1 MSPLTKQQL
10 EQIRDERSMQ
20 IKQAALKVFAR
31 YGFAGTK
38 TSMIAAAA
46 GISEGLIY
54 RYFKS
59 KDILF
64 STIVETLMEDAASEI
79 NDSRSMP
86 GTPYEQ
92 IKALTLHML
101 DDENKYAFMLILKAR
116 KMEDLP
122 PKVTQL
128 FEQYS
133 PDAIIDQLLPLF
145 IKGQE
150 SGEFASGNPRQLL
163 QWYFSVINSLILQ
176 EQGDEPY
183 GFPDVAVLMRI
194 LTNK

>member
-1 MSPLTKQQL
+1 MSPLNKQQL

-31 YGFAGTK
+31 HGFAGTK

-64 STIVETLMEDAASEI
+64 STIVEELMEDATSEI
-79 NDSRSMP
+79 DDSSSMP

-92 IKALTLHML
+92 IKALTLNML
-101 DDENKYAFMLILKAR
+101 DDENKFAFMLILKAR
-116 KMEDLP
+116 KMEELP

-133 PDAIIDQLLPLF
+133 SDTMIDRLLPIF

-150 SGEFASGNPRQLL
+150 TGEFAPGNPRQLL